1 MKYTVIFKDG
11 SNVCLNVSN
20 RFEALK
26 YAANYARHNL
36 KRGSRSIVRCFKSKG

>member
-11 SNVCLNVSN
+11 SNVCLDVSN

-36 KRGSRSIVRCFKSKG
+36 KRGNRSIVRCFKSK